1 MLPLLPN
8 EVAHVV
14 VMLTEQLIV
23 YSENKMSIASCNL
36 GMKVRGGGGLGRY
49 VCGRCIGW
57 RLKPVLQYVGKVH
70 D

>member
-36 GMKVRGGGGLGRY
+36 GMKVRGGEAWGAMF
-49 VCGRCIGW
+49 V
-57 RLKPVLQYVGKVH
+57 V
-70 D
+70 DA